1 MKMSSPSSLSPS
13 AMSDTPASGS
23 SVAGKGGG
31 FRSELAAIFAV
42 VIRTDVAEVGAA
54 RKRKQAS
61 RATPA
66 GHSGT
71 LGRQG
76 RQCMFLKLSW

>member
-42 VIRTDVAEVGAA
+42 VIGTDVGGSESCAE
-54 RKRKQAS
+54 
-61 RATPA
+61 
-66 GHSGT
+66 SGN
-71 LGRQG
+71 RQVE
-76 RQCMFLKLSW
+76 RHLLVTAEH